1 MVKYGFYGRLKEEFP
16 SQIIVGLTEN
26 CNYACSHCPHANFSK
41 SEVYTGSVLSEELNK
56 KLIDEVKTDGKGY
69 CTHIRYTAFGEPLLH
84 PKAYDLLSY
93 ATENSGT
100 MVSITTNG
108 SKLTA
113 ENRKKL
119 LDMKIGLIDISLDAN
134 TAETYEK
141 IRINGKFEQVKNN
154 VLSLLTERSRGGI
167 KQESL

>member
-1 MVKYGFYGRLKEEFP
+1 
-16 SQIIVGLTEN
+16 
-26 CNYACSHCPHANFSK
+26 
-41 SEVYTGSVLSEELNK
+41 
-56 KLIDEVKTDGKGY
+56 
-69 CTHIRYTAFGEPLLH
+69 
-84 PKAYDLLSY
+84 
-93 ATENSGT
+93 